1 MESGNMSSKERMLG
15 AVNFQEI
22 DYIPC
27 CFMIFRALRSQ
38 CKDQYEFID
47 RQLELGLDVR
57 VNLPEFT
64 LRFHPD
70 VTIKDWKEYRNGEK
84 YPLLQREY
92 QTPEG
97 KLSAVVKQVE
107 DWPFG
112 DHLPLFDDY
121 VTPRSEKFLI
131 TEKSDLKKLKYLLLS
146 PSDEE
151 IRLFREESK
160 MLKKYASDRGLL
172 ICGGWN
178 SWLSRKDDEIHG
190 TDYGVQGID
199 TLMWLCGAESPL
211 YWAYDKPDF
220 LEELIEIIAVWNR
233 KRMEIYLDEG
243 IDVLT
248 KRAWYESTEFWSPA
262 LYKRFIAPVLKK
274 DVELTHQA
282 GAKFGY
288 IITSAVMPL
297 LNEFIDTKIDI
308 MIGVDPV
315 QGKGTDLEV
324 LKEKL
329 TENICLWGGVSGPM
343 TIEEGTENEVGNAVE
358 NAVNILSKNG
368 GFILSPVDNVR
379 EDTELTWKN
388 VKVFIGTWKDL
399 RNNYI

>member
-1 MESGNMSSKERMLG
+1 
-15 AVNFQEI
+15 
-22 DYIPC
+22 
-27 CFMIFRALRSQ
+27 MIFRALRSQ
-38 CKDQYEFID
+38 CKDQYEFIE

-57 VNLPEFT
+57 VNLPEFN

-84 YPLLQREY
+84 YPLLHREY
-92 QTPEG
+92 QTPKG

-131 TEKSDLKKLKYLLLS
+131 TEKSDLEKLKYLLLP

-151 IRLFREESK
+151 IRPFREESK
-160 MLKKYASDRGLL
+160 MLKKYASDRELL
-172 ICGGWN
+172 VCGGWN
-178 SWLSRKDDEIHG
+178 SWLNRKDAEIYG
-190 TDYGVQGID
+190 TNHGVQGID
-199 TLMWLCGAESPL
+199 TLMWICGAEPPL

-248 KRAWYESTEFWSPA
+248 KRAWYESTEFWSPP

-282 GAKFGY
+282 GVKFGY

-297 LNEFIDTKIDI
+297 LDEFIDTNIDI

-315 QGKGTDLEV
+315 QGKGTDLKV
-324 LKEKL
+324 LKERL
-329 TENICLWGGVSGPM
+329 AENICLWGGVSGPM
-343 TIEEGTENEVGNAVE
+343 TIEEGTENEVRDAVE
-358 NAVNILSKNG
+358 NAVNVLSKNG

-388 VKVFIGTWKDL
+388 IKVFIDTWKDL